1 MKRSQAEI
9 KIELKNSET
18 QLENSGESLL
28 CRMDQVED
36 KISGLEDN
44 RGMDHFGKKYEK
56 LKTHTHTR
64 KQCGRTVEHHKK
76 TVLHILGIVETE
88 ESKLNDSDQISS
100 ICSLLETHFSFKD
113 RSQFEVID

>member
-9 KIELKNSET
+9 KMELKNSET

-56 LKTHTHTR
+56 LKTHTHTHESN
-64 KQCGRTVEHHKK
+64 VEEQWNTTKRP
-76 TVLHILGIVETE
+76 
-88 ESKLNDSDQISS
+88 
-100 ICSLLETHFSFKD
+100 FSTF
-113 RSQFEVID
+113 